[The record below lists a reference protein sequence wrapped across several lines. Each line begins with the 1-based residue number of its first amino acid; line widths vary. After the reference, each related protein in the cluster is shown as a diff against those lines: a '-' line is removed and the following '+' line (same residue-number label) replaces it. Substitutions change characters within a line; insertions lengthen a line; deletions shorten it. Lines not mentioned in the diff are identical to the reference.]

1 MTNNSNRVNNNSNK
15 FDILYFNIRSL
26 KKNIDEIV
34 HFLARRN
41 LTPNV
46 LAISETWL
54 GKNSF
59 FKPKLPGYTYVN
71 GNFDGKVGG
80 VGFFIKNDI
89 SFHITTRHSLNIA
102 NCEELWIEVKN
113 DKGSKKLFGIIYR
126 HPFRDEITAFQTKF
140 TELIFTLNNTG
151 TEYFIFGDFNY
162 CLMNNAYIDFVTN
175 LLNLGCEQLIKTPTH
190 PNPIHDSL
198 LDHVYTNCCD
208 KEIICEVIK
217 EDITDHHLVY
227 TQIKGDTI
235 SKYESTP
242 PRITRCMKNFS
253 EEAYS
258 NDLSK
263 KLSDFEQNAN
273 ITEDD
278 IDTLF
283 QSLVDC
289 LNDAINQHAPL
300 KRCNKRNNK
309 ILVKP
314 WISHEILQG
323 YKTKR
328 KLYHQKLRTKSTE
341 DIRKY
346 KDFSNK
352 LTRMKEAAKVAYYH
366 KLFLKSEN
374 NSKKTWKNI
383 NDVIRYKKSTVNT
396 IDCIRDENDDDIT
409 NNTHIGNILNTYF
422 VNIGNNLAKTCNTS
436 HSQSLPTQS
445 IPRTLNSFFLNPV
458 TCSEINKLIL
468 NLDESK
474 SNGPDQPQNKFIKIG
489 HKAITPILTKLINR
503 CFQSGI
509 FPSIL
514 KKSTV
519 MPIFKAGDR
528 RMPTNYRPISL
539 LPPFAKIIERCIHS
553 RLTNFF
559 IKNQII
565 DTNQYGFQKG
575 ISTEMAISKVFEELA
590 LRMDKKL
597 TTCAIFLDI
606 RKAFDSV
613 NHEILIEKL
622 GRYGIRGT
630 PLKLLVSF
638 LQNRYQSVF
647 INGTKSEAKQIKCGV
662 PQGSVLGP
670 LLFLCFINDLPKVS
684 SFFNTSLFADDACLI
699 SSSTSTTQLQDI
711 VNNELIKISNWMATN
726 KLCLNYEKTVFL
738 TLTNQKSPCK
748 LNVNINNNIITEV
761 NHVKYLGVI
770 FDKKLTWGPHIANV
784 NRKIA
789 MGSWAISNLKKYVEK
804 KTLRLIYHALVYPHL
819 HYGIPCWG
827 SAAKYLLNKLRTK
840 QNWILR
846 VITNSKPQSHSTP
859 LFHSMN
865 ILKLDDIYLLKVAIE
880 MRKLIFNN
888 SLHNYN
894 IHFIQ
899 TSHNYQTR
907 SSTKNNLSIPSI
919 NKNIGKAS
927 LKYKGPIIWNEVPAE
942 YRNKNVSN
950 FKFCYKRLL
959 IDKYKFQE

>member
-1 MTNNSNRVNNNSNK
+1 
-15 FDILYFNIRSL
+15 
-26 KKNIDEIV
+26 
-34 HFLARRN
+34 
-41 LTPNV
+41 
-46 LAISETWL
+46 
-54 GKNSF
+54 
-59 FKPKLPGYTYVN
+59 
-71 GNFDGKVGG
+71 
-80 VGFFIKNDI
+80 
-89 SFHITTRHSLNIA
+89 
-102 NCEELWIEVKN
+102 
-113 DKGSKKLFGIIYR
+113 
-126 HPFRDEITAFQTKF
+126 
-140 TELIFTLNNTG
+140 
-151 TEYFIFGDFNY
+151 
-162 CLMNNAYIDFVTN
+162 
-175 LLNLGCEQLIKTPTH
+175 
-190 PNPIHDSL
+190 
-198 LDHVYTNCCD
+198 
-208 KEIICEVIK
+208 
-217 EDITDHHLVY
+217 
-227 TQIKGDTI
+227 
-235 SKYESTP
+235 
-242 PRITRCMKNFS
+242 
-253 EEAYS
+253 
-258 NDLSK
+258 
-263 KLSDFEQNAN
+263 
-273 ITEDD
+273 
-278 IDTLF
+278 
-283 QSLVDC
+283 
-289 LNDAINQHAPL
+289 
-300 KRCNKRNNK
+300 
-309 ILVKP
+309 
-314 WISHEILQG
+314 
-323 YKTKR
+323 
-328 KLYHQKLRTKSTE
+328 
-341 DIRKY
+341 
-346 KDFSNK
+346 
-352 LTRMKEAAKVAYYH
+352 
-366 KLFLKSEN
+366 
-374 NSKKTWKNI
+374 
-383 NDVIRYKKSTVNT
+383 
-396 IDCIRDENDDDIT
+396 
-409 NNTHIGNILNTYF
+409 
-422 VNIGNNLAKTCNTS
+422 
-436 HSQSLPTQS
+436 
-445 IPRTLNSFFLNPV
+445 
-458 TCSEINKLIL
+458 
-468 NLDESK
+468 
-474 SNGPDQPQNKFIKIG
+474 
-489 HKAITPILTKLINR
+489 
-503 CFQSGI
+503 
-509 FPSIL
+509 
-514 KKSTV
+514 
-519 MPIFKAGDR
+519 
-528 RMPTNYRPISL
+528 
-539 LPPFAKIIERCIHS
+539 
-553 RLTNFF
+553 
-559 IKNQII
+559 
-565 DTNQYGFQKG
+565 
-575 ISTEMAISKVFEELA
+575 MAISKVFEELA